1 MFHLP
6 NLKKNMQADKVL
18 SVVSDLIER
27 CKDGRE
33 GYRKAAED
41 VKDQDLKSLFQD
53 YALQRDKMI
62 TELQNELHKIGKTQD
77 ESGSI
82 SGTVHRAW
90 IDLKS
95 ALSSNDRKRIL
106 EECERGEDYAVAAYR
121 KAAKEELPQAISQ
134 IVHDQ
139 YQRVQSAHDH
149 IRDLRDHA

>member
-1 MFHLP
+1 
-6 NLKKNMQADKVL
+6 MQADKVV

-33 GYRKAAED
+33 GFRKAAED
-41 VKDQDLKSLFQD
+41 VKDQDLKSLFQE

-62 TELQNELHKIGKTQD
+62 TELQNELHKLGKTQD

-95 ALSSNDRKRIL
+95 ALLTNDRKRIL
-106 EECERGEDYAVAAYR
+106 EECERGEDYAVAAYK
-121 KAAKEELPQAISQ
+121 KATKEDLPQPFSE
-134 IVHDQ
+134 IVHSQ
-139 YQRVQSAHDH
+139 YERVQSAHDH
-149 IRDLRDHA
+149 IRDLRDSA